1 MYKKEESKLFY
12 NKKIE
17 IKITGGR
24 KQKKQKKQKKTKE
37 KRNKRKKNK

>member
-37 KRNKRKKNK
+37 NKRKKNK